1 MFYLYSFS
9 EDLYYKWVFNFVI
22 YFFYIYWDGHMIF
35 IILFVNMAYHTDLQI
50 LNHPCILE
58 LNLSW
63 SWCIIFLIYCW
74 NWFTNILLRIFA
86 SMFVIDVCMCWYWPV
101 IFFVWFLCNF
111 LIFVGILYQDDAG
124 IVEWLGSD
132 KSLIIWDSLR
142 RIGVNFSLNI
152 WYNSPV
158 KSSGPGLLF
167 LRRFF

>member
-1 MFYLYSFS
+1 M
-9 EDLYYKWVFNFVI
+9 
-22 YFFYIYWDGHMIF
+22 
-35 IILFVNMAYHTDLQI
+35 
-50 LNHPCILE
+50 
-58 LNLSW
+58 
-63 SWCIIFLIYCW
+63 IFLIYCW

-86 SMFVIDVCMCWYWPV
+86 SMFVIDVCMCCYWYWPV

-132 KSLIIWDSLR
+132 KSVIIWDSLR

-167 LRRFF
+167 LRRFFKKLFTYLWLHWIFVAVLRLSLVAASGGPLSVAACERLIVVASLVEHRLWAVGFSSCGTWAQ